1 MREQVG
7 RRIRELRKLRGLT
20 QAQVAERA
28 NLNTAYYAA
37 TEREGSNLTLDTL
50 ARLAVALDVPVG
62 ELFVF
67 ETRDPVD
74 DRKAVRDQV
83 KKLLT
88 DGPDDRVHRLR
99 VVLDHV
105 LK

>member
-7 RRIRELRKLRGLT
+7 RRLRELRKACGLT

-28 NLNTAYYAA
+28 DLNAAYYAA
-37 TEREGSNLTLDTL
+37 TERTGSNLTLDTIE
-50 ARLAVALDVPVG
+50 RLAIALGVPVV
-62 ELFVF
+62 ELFAF
-67 ETRDPVD
+67 EARDPVD

-83 KKLLT
+83 KKLLI

-99 VVLDHV
+99 VVLDQV
-105 LK
+105 LR